1 MPDAFSIAET
11 GRSSLHRM
19 LSPRSIAIVG
29 ASTDPVR
36 IGGRPLARLISE
48 GFPGTI
54 YPVNPARDM
63 VQGLPAVK
71 GVLDLPEGVDC
82 AIVVVAA
89 EQAVQAI
96 RDCVTRK
103 VGSVVLMSA
112 GFAEAGERGVALQDE
127 LTAIARSSGMR
138 IVGPNC
144 MGLFNVGAKAHLSFA
159 SWVPPAISPT
169 FNLAVVSQS
178 GGYGTHVLRLCQRR
192 DIVVSHWLTTG
203 NECDVNAGELVGTV
217 AELPEVNAIFVYLE
231 GLRSAEALIAGLE
244 KAHARRV
251 PVVVIK
257 SGASEVG
264 AAAAASHTASLA
276 GADQVYDAVFRSYG
290 VFRAQSTEEAM
301 DVVYALSR
309 RVLPADSRTCVF
321 TLSGGVGVQIADFM
335 AEAGVPL
342 EELSAS
348 AQETIRGMVP
358 QAGTRNPVDITA
370 QFMNDL
376 SVVEASLDLVMGREK
391 FNVVL
396 SFLSAVGLVPH
407 LVPPIAA
414 AYGEMNRRYPGR
426 LNVIAMIGTP
436 EVVKMMENAGCLV
449 FEEARRAVRALAAL
463 HGFAR
468 AFSQPLPDR
477 KLPAGRTLPR
487 IARGQRFNEVQA
499 KEVALACGVP
509 VPQERVASGPAEAA
523 RAASQVGFPVAVKVV
538 SADIL
543 HKTEVGG
550 VRLGL
555 ADGQA
560 VHEAVETMAASVRL
574 KAPGAKVEGY
584 VVSPM
589 MAGGVECV
597 VGVVRDPVFGPVV
610 MFGLGGVLIEL
621 MQDVA
626 FRLAPVNEAQAL
638 AMIHE
643 TRGARLLAGF
653 RGAPPA
659 DVPALARAIVAV
671 SELATANADTM
682 LTLELNPLRVLAAGQ
697 GVIALDAVI
706 EAQPA

>member
-1 MPDAFSIAET
+1 MPDASPIAET
-11 GRSSLHRM
+11 TRSSLQRM

-29 ASTDPVR
+29 ASSDPVR

-48 GFPGTI
+48 GFPGPI
-54 YPVNPARDM
+54 YPVNPARET
-63 VQGLPAVK
+63 VQGVAAIK
-71 GVLDLPEGVDC
+71 SVLDLPEGVDC

-112 GFAEAGERGVALQDE
+112 GFAEAGERGVALQNE
-127 LTAIARSSGMR
+127 LSAIARSSGMR

-144 MGLFNVGAKAHLSFA
+144 MGLFNVAAKAHLSFA
-159 SWVPPAISPT
+159 SWVPPAVSPT

-192 DIVVSHWLTTG
+192 EIVVSHWLTTG
-203 NECDVNAGELVGTV
+203 NECDVNAGELVGAV

-231 GLRSAEALIAGLE
+231 GLRSADALIAGLE

-257 SGASEVG
+257 SGSSEVG

-290 VFRAQSTEEAM
+290 VFRAESTEEAM

-309 RVLPADSRTCVF
+309 RILPADSRTCVF

-348 AQETIRGMVP
+348 AQETIKGMVP

-436 EVVKMMENAGCLV
+436 EVVKMMEDAGCLV

-468 AFSQPLPDR
+468 AFARPLPSR
-477 KLPAGRTLPR
+477 
-487 IARGQRFNEVQA
+487 
-499 KEVALACGVP
+499 
-509 VPQERVASGPAEAA
+509 
-523 RAASQVGFPVAVKVV
+523 
-538 SADIL
+538 
-543 HKTEVGG
+543 
-550 VRLGL
+550 
-555 ADGQA
+555 
-560 VHEAVETMAASVRL
+560 
-574 KAPGAKVEGY
+574 
-584 VVSPM
+584 
-589 MAGGVECV
+589 
-597 VGVVRDPVFGPVV
+597 
-610 MFGLGGVLIEL
+610 
-621 MQDVA
+621 
-626 FRLAPVNEAQAL
+626 
-638 AMIHE
+638 
-643 TRGARLLAGF
+643 
-653 RGAPPA
+653 
-659 DVPALARAIVAV
+659 
-671 SELATANADTM
+671 
-682 LTLELNPLRVLAAGQ
+682 
-697 GVIALDAVI
+697 
-706 EAQPA
+706 